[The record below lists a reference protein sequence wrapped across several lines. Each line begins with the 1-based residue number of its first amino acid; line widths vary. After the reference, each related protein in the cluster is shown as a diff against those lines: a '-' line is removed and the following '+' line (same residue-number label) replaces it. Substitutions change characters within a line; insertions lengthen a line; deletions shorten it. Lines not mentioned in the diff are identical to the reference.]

1 MPSTTDTL
9 WYRDR
14 AFELLEHPLES
25 CFAID
30 GAVRPPF
37 ERLSHHSRGYVAN
50 WEVQDGWLFL
60 TGLSAC
66 WDNGEPATLQQV
78 FPNVGDK
85 VFAAWYSGAIR
96 GYRSDISPLSP
107 RGAVRAPDLV
117 INVHCGRINTAS
129 IVHHTRA
136 VQRIADAAV
145 PAPV

>member
-1 MPSTTDTL
+1 MSSTTDTL
-9 WYRDR
+9 WYRER

-25 CFAID
+25 CFELDA
-30 GAVRPPF
+30 GVRPPF

-50 WEVQDGWLFL
+50 WEVLDGWLFL
-60 TGLSAC
+60 TGLSAV
-66 WDNGEPATLQQV
+66 WDNGEPATLRQV

-117 INVHCGRINTAS
+117 INVHCGRVNTAS
-129 IVHHTRA
+129 IVHHARA
-136 VQRIADAAV
+136 PQRVVEA
-145 PAPV
+145 APVPV